1 MKVTSSCTTI
11 LVGKN
16 ATIDGST
23 MIARSED
30 GGRTIIPESFV
41 VVNPEDQPKHYT
53 SVLSKQ
59 KIDDSDLLSDPM
71 RYTSAPCPA
80 TENMGTW
87 AAAGINS
94 ATVAMTATE
103 TITTN
108 SRIQGIDPLLEKSEG
123 GLGEEDF
130 VTLTLPYIH
139 SAREGVKRL
148 GYLLEKYGTY
158 EMNGSAFA
166 DHDEVWY
173 IESIGGHHWAARRI
187 PDDAYVAAPNRL
199 NIDEFHFDDPDN
211 YMYSEDL
218 KNLIEEY
225 HLNPDEDGYNLR
237 HIFGSSTIKDAHYNN
252 PRAWYIHRYFDP
264 EWEGEPSDQDQ
275 PFITYAKK
283 KISVEDIKFL
293 ESSHYQD
300 TKYDPYGTTNTE
312 AEKKLFR
319 PIGINRNFETHILQI
334 RNDVPEEIAGVQWLA
349 FGPNTFNCFVPFY
362 TNVTTTPESF
372 HTTSEFNLNQI
383 FWLNKLTAQLGDTNY
398 KTYSALEQGFE
409 EKTLGQLRKIENDTD
424 KAVKELTGRALQ
436 EKLEEA
442 NQSMADLT
450 YKNTEN
456 LLGEMVSTG
465 HNLMKLKFDL
475 LD

>member
-1 MKVTSSCTTI
+1 MQKPAECTTI
-11 LVGKN
+11 LVGKD

-30 GGRTIIPESFV
+30 GGSTIIPEAFIA
-41 VVNPEDQPKHYT
+41 VNPEEQPKHYKAVI
-53 SVLSKQ
+53 SGQ
-59 KIDDSDLLSDPM
+59 EIDDEDLLPNPM
-71 RYTSAPCPA
+71 RYTSAPDA
-80 TENMGTW
+80 SGKHGIW
-87 AAAGINS
+87 AAAGIND

-108 SRIQGIDPLLEKSEG
+108 SRIQGIDPLVEEG

-148 GYLLEKYGTY
+148 GYLVEKYGTY

-173 IESIGGHHWAARRI
+173 IETIGGHHWAARRI

-199 NIDEFHFDDPDN
+199 NIDFFDFNDEEN
-211 YMYSEDL
+211 FMCSSDL
-218 KNLIEEY
+218 LDIINEY
-225 HLNPDEDGYNLR
+225 HLNPDYQGYNLR

-264 EWEGEPSDQDQ
+264 EWEGEPGDQDQ

-283 KISVEDIKFL
+283 KISPEDIKFL

-300 TKYDPYGTTNTE
+300 TKYDVYSTTNTE

-334 RNDVPEEIAGVQWLA
+334 RNDVEEGIAGVQWLA
-349 FGPNTFNCFVPFY
+349 FGPNTFNVFVPFY
-362 TNVTTTPESF
+362 TNVTTTPASF
-372 HTTSEFNLNQI
+372 QTGPDFDLTKI
-383 FWLNKLTAQLGDTNY
+383 FWLNKLNAQLGDTNY
-398 KTYSALEQGFE
+398 KVYSALEQAFE
-409 EKTLGQLRKIENDTD
+409 EKTMAKLRQIENETD
-424 KAVKELTGRALQ
+424 RAVKGLTGRDLQ

-442 NQSMADLT
+442 NQKMADLT
-450 YKNTEN
+450 YKQTAA
-456 LLGEMVSTG
+456 LTGEMVKDG
-465 HNLMKLKFDL
+465 HSLMKLKYDL

>member
-1 MKVTSSCTTI
+1 MQKPAECTTI
-11 LVGKN
+11 LVGKD

-30 GGRTIIPESFV
+30 GGSTIIPEAFIA
-41 VVNPEDQPKHYT
+41 VNPEEQPKHYKAVI
-53 SVLSKQ
+53 SGQ
-59 KIDDSDLLSDPM
+59 EIDDEDLMPNPM
-71 RYTSAPCPA
+71 RYTSAPDA
-80 TENMGTW
+80 SGKNGIW
-87 AAAGINS
+87 AAAGIND

-108 SRIQGIDPLLEKSEG
+108 SRIQGIDPLVEKG

-148 GYLLEKYGTY
+148 GYLVEKYGTY

-173 IESIGGHHWAARRI
+173 IETIGGHHWAARRI

-199 NIDEFHFDDPDN
+199 NIDFFDFNDEEN
-211 YMYSEDL
+211 FMCSSDL
-218 KNLIEEY
+218 LDIINEY
-225 HLNPDEDGYNLR
+225 HLNPDYQGYNLR

-264 EWEGEPSDQDQ
+264 EWEGEPGDQDQ

-283 KISVEDIKFL
+283 KISPEDIKFL

-300 TKYDPYGTTNTE
+300 TKYDVYSTTNTE

-334 RNDVPEEIAGVQWLA
+334 RNDVEEGIAGVQWLA
-349 FGPNTFNCFVPFY
+349 FGPNTFNVFVPFY
-362 TNVTTTPESF
+362 TNVTTTPASF
-372 HTTSEFNLNQI
+372 QTGPDFDLTKI
-383 FWLNKLTAQLGDTNY
+383 FWLNKLNAQLGDTNY
-398 KTYSALEQGFE
+398 KVYSALEQAFE
-409 EKTLGQLRKIENDTD
+409 EKTMAKLRQIENETD
-424 KAVKELTGRALQ
+424 RAVKGLTGRELQ

-442 NQSMADLT
+442 NQKMADLT
-450 YKNTEN
+450 YKQTAA
-456 LLGEMVSTG
+456 LTGEMVKDG
-465 HNLMKLKFDL
+465 HSLMKLKYDL

>member
-1 MKVTSSCTTI
+1 MQKPAECTTI
-11 LVGKN
+11 LVGKD

-30 GGRTIIPESFV
+30 GGSTIIPEAFIA
-41 VVNPEDQPKHYT
+41 VNPKEQPKHYKAVI
-53 SVLSKQ
+53 SGQ
-59 KIDDSDLLSDPM
+59 EIDNEDLLPNPL
-71 RYTSAPCPA
+71 RYTSAPDA
-80 TENMGTW
+80 SGKNGIW
-87 AAAGINS
+87 AAAGIND

-108 SRIQGIDPLLEKSEG
+108 SRIQGIDPLVEEG

-148 GYLLEKYGTY
+148 GYLVGKYGTY

-173 IESIGGHHWAARRI
+173 IETIGGHHWAARRI

-199 NIDEFHFDDPDN
+199 NIDFFDFNDEEN
-211 YMYSEDL
+211 FMCSSDL
-218 KNLIEEY
+218 LDIINEY
-225 HLNPDEDGYNLR
+225 HLNPDYQGYNLR

-264 EWEGEPSDQDQ
+264 EWEGEPGDQDQ

-283 KISVEDIKFL
+283 KISPEDIKFL

-300 TKYDPYGTTNTE
+300 TKYDAYSTTNTE

-334 RNDVPEEIAGVQWLA
+334 RNDVEEGIAGVQWLA

-362 TNVTTTPESF
+362 TNVTTTPASF
-372 HTTSEFNLNQI
+372 QTGPDFDLTKI
-383 FWLNKLTAQLGDTNY
+383 FWLNKLNAQLGDTNY
-398 KTYSALEQGFE
+398 KVYSALEQAFE
-409 EKTLGQLRKIENDTD
+409 EKTMAKLRQIENETD
-424 KAVKELTGRALQ
+424 RAVKGLTGRDLQ

-442 NQSMADLT
+442 NQKMADLT
-450 YKNTEN
+450 YKQTAA
-456 LLGEMVSTG
+456 LTGEMVKDG
-465 HNLMKLKFDL
+465 HSLMKLKYDL

>member
-1 MKVTSSCTTI
+1 MQKPAECTTI
-11 LVGKN
+11 LVGKD

-30 GGRTIIPESFV
+30 GGSTIIPEAFIT
-41 VVNPEDQPKHYT
+41 VNPEDQPKHYQ
-53 SVLSKQ
+53 SVISKQ
-59 KIDDSDLLSDPM
+59 KIDDEDLLPNPM
-71 RYTSAPCPA
+71 RYTSAPD
-80 TENMGTW
+80 TSGKHGVW
-87 AAAGINS
+87 AAAGINE

-108 SRIQGIDPLLEKSEG
+108 SRIQGIDPLVEEG

-130 VTLTLPYIH
+130 VTLTLPYIK

-148 GYLLEKYGTY
+148 GYLVEKYGTY

-173 IESIGGHHWAARRI
+173 IETIGGHHWAARRI

-199 NIDEFHFDDPDN
+199 NIDFFDFKDEEN
-211 YMYSEDL
+211 FMCSSDL
-218 KNLIEEY
+218 LDLIEKY
-225 HLNPDEDGYNLR
+225 HLNPDYQGYNLR

-264 EWEGEPSDQDQ
+264 EWEGTPADQDQ

-283 KISVEDIKFL
+283 KISPEDIKFL

-300 TKYDPYGTTNTE
+300 TPYDVYSTTNTD

-334 RNDVPEEIAGVQWLA
+334 RNDVPEGLAGVQWLA
-349 FGPNTFNCFVPFY
+349 FGPNTFNVFVPFY
-362 TNVTTTPESF
+362 TNVTTTPASF
-372 HTTSEFNLNQI
+372 QTGPKFDLSKI
-383 FWLNKLTAQLGDTNY
+383 FWINKLNAQLGDTNY
-398 KTYSALEQGFE
+398 KVYSALEQAFE
-409 EKTLGQLRKIENDTD
+409 EKTMAKLRKIENETD
-424 KAVKELTGRALQ
+424 EAAKNLTGKDLQ

-442 NQSMADLT
+442 NQKMADLA
-450 YKNTEN
+450 YKASVDLT
-456 LLGEMVSTG
+456 GEMVETG
-465 HNLMKLKFDL
+465 HGLMKLKYDL

>member
-1 MKVTSSCTTI
+1 MQKPAECTTI
-11 LVGKN
+11 LVGKD

-30 GGRTIIPESFV
+30 GGSTIIPEAFIA
-41 VVNPEDQPKHYT
+41 VNPEEQPKHYKAVI
-53 SVLSKQ
+53 SGQ
-59 KIDDSDLLSDPM
+59 EIDDEDLLPNPM
-71 RYTSAPCPA
+71 RYTSAPDA
-80 TENMGTW
+80 SGKHGIW
-87 AAAGINS
+87 AAAGIND

-108 SRIQGIDPLLEKSEG
+108 SRIQGIDPLVEEG

-148 GYLLEKYGTY
+148 GYLVEKYGTY

-173 IESIGGHHWAARRI
+173 IETIGGHHWAARRI

-199 NIDEFHFDDPDN
+199 NIDFFDFNDEEN
-211 YMYSEDL
+211 FMCSSDL
-218 KNLIEEY
+218 LDIINEY
-225 HLNPDEDGYNLR
+225 HLNPDYQGYNLR

-264 EWEGEPSDQDQ
+264 EWEGEPGDQDQ

-283 KISVEDIKFL
+283 KISPEDIKFL

-300 TKYDPYGTTNTE
+300 TKYDVYSTTNTE

-334 RNDVPEEIAGVQWLA
+334 RNDVEEGIAGVQWLA
-349 FGPNTFNCFVPFY
+349 FGPNTFNVFVPFY
-362 TNVTTTPESF
+362 TNVTTTPASF
-372 HTTSEFNLNQI
+372 QTGPDFDLTKI
-383 FWLNKLTAQLGDTNY
+383 FWLNKLNAQLGDTNY
-398 KTYSALEQGFE
+398 KVYSALEQAFE
-409 EKTLGQLRKIENDTD
+409 EKTMAKLRQVENETD
-424 KAVKELTGRALQ
+424 RAVKGLTGRELQ

-442 NQSMADLT
+442 NQKMADLT
-450 YKNTEN
+450 YKQTAA
-456 LLGEMVSTG
+456 LTGEMVKDG
-465 HNLMKLKFDL
+465 HSLMKLKYDL

>member
-1 MKVTSSCTTI
+1 MQKPAECTTI
-11 LVGKN
+11 LVGKD

-30 GGRTIIPESFV
+30 GGSTIIPEAFIT
-41 VVNPEDQPKHYT
+41 VNPEDQPKHYQ
-53 SVLSKQ
+53 SVISKQ
-59 KIDDSDLLSDPM
+59 KIDDEDLLPNPM
-71 RYTSAPCPA
+71 RYTSAPDA
-80 TENMGTW
+80 SGKHGVW
-87 AAAGINS
+87 AAAGINE

-108 SRIQGIDPLLEKSEG
+108 SRIQGIDPLVEEG

-130 VTLTLPYIH
+130 VTLTLPYIK

-148 GYLLEKYGTY
+148 GYLVEKYGTY

-173 IESIGGHHWAARRI
+173 IETIGGHHWAARRI

-199 NIDEFHFDDPDN
+199 NIDFFDFKDEEN
-211 YMYSEDL
+211 FMCSSDL
-218 KNLIEEY
+218 LDLIEKY
-225 HLNPDEDGYNLR
+225 HLNPDYQGYNLR

-264 EWEGEPSDQDQ
+264 EWEGTPADQDQ

-283 KISVEDIKFL
+283 KISPEDIKFL

-300 TKYDPYGTTNTE
+300 TPYDVYSTTNTD

-319 PIGINRNFETHILQI
+319 PIGINRNFESHLLQI
-334 RNDVPEEIAGVQWLA
+334 RNDVPEGLAGVQWLA
-349 FGPNTFNCFVPFY
+349 FGPNTFNVFVPFY
-362 TNVTTTPESF
+362 TNVTTTPASF
-372 HTTSEFNLNQI
+372 QTGPKFDLSKI
-383 FWLNKLTAQLGDTNY
+383 FWVNKLNAQLGDTNY
-398 KTYSALEQGFE
+398 KVYSALEQAFE
-409 EKTLGQLRKIENDTD
+409 EKTMAKLRKIENETD
-424 KAVKELTGRALQ
+424 EAAKNLTGKDLQ

-442 NQSMADLT
+442 NQKMADLA
-450 YKNTEN
+450 YKASVDLT
-456 LLGEMVSTG
+456 GEMVETG
-465 HNLMKLKFDL
+465 HGLMKLKYDL

>member
-1 MKVTSSCTTI
+1 MQKPAECTTI
-11 LVGKN
+11 LVGKD

-30 GGRTIIPESFV
+30 GGSTIIPEAFIA
-41 VVNPEDQPKHYT
+41 VNPKDQPKHYK
-53 SVLSKQ
+53 SVISGQ
-59 KIDDSDLLSDPM
+59 EIDDEDLLPNPL
-71 RYTSAPCPA
+71 RYTSAPDA
-80 TENMGTW
+80 SGKNGIW
-87 AAAGINS
+87 AAAGIND

-108 SRIQGIDPLLEKSEG
+108 SRIQGIDPLVEEG

-148 GYLLEKYGTY
+148 GYLVEKYGTY

-173 IESIGGHHWAARRI
+173 IETIGGHHWAARRI

-199 NIDEFHFDDPDN
+199 NIDFFEFNDEENF
-211 YMYSEDL
+211 MCSSDL
-218 KNLIEEY
+218 LDIINEY
-225 HLNPDEDGYNLR
+225 HLNPDYQGYNLR

-264 EWEGEPSDQDQ
+264 EWEGEPGDQDQ

-283 KISVEDIKFL
+283 KISPEDIKFL

-300 TKYDPYGTTNTE
+300 TKYDVYSTTNTE

-334 RNDVPEEIAGVQWLA
+334 RNDVEEGIAGVQWLA

-362 TNVTTTPESF
+362 TNVTTTPASF
-372 HTTSEFNLNQI
+372 QTGPDFDLTKI
-383 FWLNKLTAQLGDTNY
+383 FWLNKLNAQLGDTNY
-398 KTYSALEQGFE
+398 KVYSALEQAFE
-409 EKTLGQLRKIENDTD
+409 EKTMAKLRQIENETD
-424 KAVKELTGRALQ
+424 RAVKGLTGRDLQ

-442 NQSMADLT
+442 NQKMADLT
-450 YKNTEN
+450 YKQTVA
-456 LLGEMVSTG
+456 LTGEMVKDG
-465 HNLMKLKFDL
+465 HSLMKLKYDL

>member
-1 MKVTSSCTTI
+1 MQKPAECTTI
-11 LVGKN
+11 LVGKD
-16 ATIDGST
+16 ATIDSST

-30 GGRTIIPESFV
+30 GGSTIIPEAFIA
-41 VVNPEDQPKHYT
+41 VNPKDQPKHYKAVI
-53 SVLSKQ
+53 SGQ
-59 KIDDSDLLSDPM
+59 EIDDEDLLPNPL
-71 RYTSAPCPA
+71 RYTSAPDA
-80 TENMGTW
+80 SGKNGIW
-87 AAAGINS
+87 AAAGIND

-108 SRIQGIDPLLEKSEG
+108 SRIQGIDPLVEEG

-148 GYLLEKYGTY
+148 GYLVEKYGTY

-173 IESIGGHHWAARRI
+173 IETIGGHHWAARRI

-199 NIDEFHFDDPDN
+199 NIDFFEFNDEENF
-211 YMYSEDL
+211 MCSSDL
-218 KNLIEEY
+218 LDIINEY
-225 HLNPDEDGYNLR
+225 HLNPDYQGYNLR

-264 EWEGEPSDQDQ
+264 EWEGEPGDQDQ

-283 KISVEDIKFL
+283 KISPEDIKFL

-300 TKYDPYGTTNTE
+300 TKYDVYSTTNTE

-334 RNDVPEEIAGVQWLA
+334 RNDVEEGIAGVQWLA

-362 TNVTTTPESF
+362 TNVTTTPASF
-372 HTTSEFNLNQI
+372 QTGPDFDLTKI
-383 FWLNKLTAQLGDTNY
+383 FWLNKLNAQLGDTNY
-398 KTYSALEQGFE
+398 KVYSALEQAFE
-409 EKTLGQLRKIENDTD
+409 EKTMAKLRQIENETD
-424 KAVKELTGRALQ
+424 RAVKGLTGRDLQ

-442 NQSMADLT
+442 NQKMADLT
-450 YKNTEN
+450 YKQTVA
-456 LLGEMVSTG
+456 LTGEMVKDG
-465 HNLMKLKFDL
+465 HSLMKLKYDL

>member
-1 MKVTSSCTTI
+1 MQKPAECTTI
-11 LVGKN
+11 LVGKD

-30 GGRTIIPESFV
+30 GGSTIIPEAFIA
-41 VVNPEDQPKHYT
+41 VNPKEQPKHYKAVI
-53 SVLSKQ
+53 SGQ
-59 KIDDSDLLSDPM
+59 EIDDEDLLPNPL
-71 RYTSAPCPA
+71 RYTSAPDA
-80 TENMGTW
+80 SGKNGIW
-87 AAAGINS
+87 AAAGIND

-108 SRIQGIDPLLEKSEG
+108 SRIQGIDPLVEEG

-148 GYLLEKYGTY
+148 GYLVEKYGTY

-173 IESIGGHHWAARRI
+173 IETIGGHHWAARRI
-187 PDDAYVAAPNRL
+187 PDDAYVAATNRL
-199 NIDEFHFDDPDN
+199 NIDFFDFNDEEN
-211 YMYSEDL
+211 FMCSSDL
-218 KNLIEEY
+218 LDIINEY
-225 HLNPDEDGYNLR
+225 HLNPDYQGYNLR

-264 EWEGEPSDQDQ
+264 EWEGEPGDQDQ

-283 KISVEDIKFL
+283 KISPEDIKFL

-300 TKYDPYGTTNTE
+300 TKYDVYSTTNTE

-334 RNDVPEEIAGVQWLA
+334 RNDVEEGIAGVQWLA

-362 TNVTTTPESF
+362 TNVTTTPASF
-372 HTTSEFNLNQI
+372 QTGPDFDLTKI
-383 FWLNKLTAQLGDTNY
+383 FWLNKLNAQLGDTNY
-398 KTYSALEQGFE
+398 KVYSALEQAFE
-409 EKTLGQLRKIENDTD
+409 EKTMAKLRQIENETD
-424 KAVKELTGRALQ
+424 RAVKGLTGRDLQ

-442 NQSMADLT
+442 NQKMADLT
-450 YKNTEN
+450 YKQTVA
-456 LLGEMVSTG
+456 LTGEMVKDG
-465 HNLMKLKFDL
+465 HSLMKLKYDL

>member
-1 MKVTSSCTTI
+1 MQKPAECTTI
-11 LVGKN
+11 LVGKD

-30 GGRTIIPESFV
+30 GGSTIIPEAFI
-41 VVNPEDQPKHYT
+41 VVNPKEQPKHYKAVI
-53 SVLSKQ
+53 SGQ
-59 KIDDSDLLSDPM
+59 EIDDEDLLPNPL
-71 RYTSAPCPA
+71 RYTSAPDA
-80 TENMGTW
+80 SGKNGIW
-87 AAAGINS
+87 AAAGIND

-108 SRIQGIDPLLEKSEG
+108 SRIQGIDPLVEEG

-148 GYLLEKYGTY
+148 GYLVEKYGTY

-173 IESIGGHHWAARRI
+173 IETIGGHHWAARRI

-199 NIDEFHFDDPDN
+199 NIDFFDFNDEEN
-211 YMYSEDL
+211 FMCSSDL
-218 KNLIEEY
+218 LDIINEY
-225 HLNPDEDGYNLR
+225 HLNPDYQGYNLR

-264 EWEGEPSDQDQ
+264 EWEGEPGDQDQ

-283 KISVEDIKFL
+283 KISPEDIKFL

-300 TKYDPYGTTNTE
+300 TKYDAYSTTNTE

-334 RNDVPEEIAGVQWLA
+334 RNDVEEGIAGVQWLA

-362 TNVTTTPESF
+362 TNVTTTPASF
-372 HTTSEFNLNQI
+372 QTGPDFDLTKI
-383 FWLNKLTAQLGDTNY
+383 FWLNKLNAQLGDTNY
-398 KTYSALEQGFE
+398 KVYSALEQAFE
-409 EKTLGQLRKIENDTD
+409 EKTMAKLRQIENETD
-424 KAVKELTGRALQ
+424 RAVKGLTGRDLQ

-442 NQSMADLT
+442 NQKMADLT
-450 YKNTEN
+450 YKQTAA
-456 LLGEMVSTG
+456 LTGEMVKDG
-465 HNLMKLKFDL
+465 HSLMKLKYDL

>member
-1 MKVTSSCTTI
+1 MQKPAECTTI
-11 LVGKN
+11 LVGKD

-30 GGRTIIPESFV
+30 GGSTIIPEAFI
-41 VVNPEDQPKHYT
+41 VVNPEEQPKHYKAVI
-53 SVLSKQ
+53 SGQ
-59 KIDDSDLLSDPM
+59 EIDDEDLLPNPM
-71 RYTSAPCPA
+71 RYTSAPDA
-80 TENMGTW
+80 SGKNGIW
-87 AAAGINS
+87 AAAGIND

-108 SRIQGIDPLLEKSEG
+108 SRIQGIDPLVEKG

-148 GYLLEKYGTY
+148 GYLVEKYGTY

-173 IESIGGHHWAARRI
+173 IETIGGHHWAARRI

-199 NIDEFHFDDPDN
+199 NIDFFDFNDEEN
-211 YMYSEDL
+211 FMCSSDL
-218 KNLIEEY
+218 LDIINEY
-225 HLNPDEDGYNLR
+225 HLNPDYQGYNLR

-264 EWEGEPSDQDQ
+264 EWEGEPGDQDQ

-283 KISVEDIKFL
+283 KISPEDIKFL

-300 TKYDPYGTTNTE
+300 TKYDVYSTTNTE

-334 RNDVPEEIAGVQWLA
+334 RNDVEEGIAGVQWLA
-349 FGPNTFNCFVPFY
+349 FGPNTFNVFVPFY
-362 TNVTTTPESF
+362 TNVTTTPASF
-372 HTTSEFNLNQI
+372 QTGPDFDLTKI
-383 FWLNKLTAQLGDTNY
+383 FWLNKLNAQLGDTNY
-398 KTYSALEQGFE
+398 KVYSALEQAFE
-409 EKTLGQLRKIENDTD
+409 EKTMAKLRQIENETD
-424 KAVKELTGRALQ
+424 RAVKGLTGRELQ

-442 NQSMADLT
+442 NQKMADLT
-450 YKNTEN
+450 YKQTAA
-456 LLGEMVSTG
+456 LTGEMVKDG
-465 HNLMKLKFDL
+465 HTLMKLKYDL

>member
-1 MKVTSSCTTI
+1 MQKPAECTTI
-11 LVGKN
+11 LVGKD

-30 GGRTIIPESFV
+30 GGSTIIPEAFIA
-41 VVNPEDQPKHYT
+41 VNPKEQPKHYKAVI
-53 SVLSKQ
+53 SGQ
-59 KIDDSDLLSDPM
+59 EIDDEDLLPNPL
-71 RYTSAPCPA
+71 RYTSVPDASGK
-80 TENMGTW
+80 NGIW
-87 AAAGINS
+87 AAAGIND

-108 SRIQGIDPLLEKSEG
+108 SRIQGIDPLVEEG

-148 GYLLEKYGTY
+148 GYLVEKYGTY

-173 IESIGGHHWAARRI
+173 IETIGGHHWAARRI

-199 NIDEFHFDDPDN
+199 NIDFFDFNDEEN
-211 YMYSEDL
+211 FMCSSDL
-218 KNLIEEY
+218 LDIINEY
-225 HLNPDEDGYNLR
+225 HLNPDYQGYNLR

-264 EWEGEPSDQDQ
+264 EWEGEPGDQDQ

-283 KISVEDIKFL
+283 KISPEDIKFL

-300 TKYDPYGTTNTE
+300 TKYDVYSTTNTE

-334 RNDVPEEIAGVQWLA
+334 RNDVEEGIAGVQWLA

-362 TNVTTTPESF
+362 TNVTTTPASF
-372 HTTSEFNLNQI
+372 QTGPDFDLTKI
-383 FWLNKLTAQLGDTNY
+383 FWLNKLNAQLGDTNY
-398 KTYSALEQGFE
+398 KVYSALEQAFE
-409 EKTLGQLRKIENDTD
+409 EKTMAKLRQIENETD
-424 KAVKELTGRALQ
+424 RAVKGLTGRDLQ

-442 NQSMADLT
+442 NQKMADLT
-450 YKNTEN
+450 YKQTVA
-456 LLGEMVSTG
+456 LTGEMVKDG
-465 HNLMKLKFDL
+465 HSLMKLKYDL

>member
-1 MKVTSSCTTI
+1 MQKPAECTTI
-11 LVGKN
+11 LVGKD

-30 GGRTIIPESFV
+30 GGSTIIPEAFIA
-41 VVNPEDQPKHYT
+41 VNPKDQPKHYKAVI
-53 SVLSKQ
+53 SGQ
-59 KIDDSDLLSDPM
+59 EIDDEDLLPNPL
-71 RYTSAPCPA
+71 RYTSVPDASGK
-80 TENMGTW
+80 NGIW
-87 AAAGINS
+87 AAAGIND

-108 SRIQGIDPLLEKSEG
+108 SRIQGIDPLVEEG

-148 GYLLEKYGTY
+148 GYLVEKYGTY

-173 IESIGGHHWAARRI
+173 IETIGGHHWAARRI

-199 NIDEFHFDDPDN
+199 NIDFFDFNDEEN
-211 YMYSEDL
+211 FMCSSDL
-218 KNLIEEY
+218 LDIINEY
-225 HLNPDEDGYNLR
+225 HLNPDYQGYNLR

-264 EWEGEPSDQDQ
+264 EWEGEPGDQDQ

-283 KISVEDIKFL
+283 KISPEDIKFL

-300 TKYDPYGTTNTE
+300 TKYDVYSTTNTE

-334 RNDVPEEIAGVQWLA
+334 RNDVEEGIAGVQWLA

-362 TNVTTTPESF
+362 TNVTTTPASF
-372 HTTSEFNLNQI
+372 QTGPDFDLTKI
-383 FWLNKLTAQLGDTNY
+383 FWLNKLNAQLGDTNY
-398 KTYSALEQGFE
+398 KVYSALEQAFE
-409 EKTLGQLRKIENDTD
+409 EKTMAKLRQIENETD
-424 KAVKELTGRALQ
+424 RAVKGLTGRDLQ

-442 NQSMADLT
+442 NQKMADLT
-450 YKNTEN
+450 YKQTAA
-456 LLGEMVSTG
+456 LTGEMVKDG
-465 HNLMKLKFDL
+465 HSLMKLKYDL

>member
-1 MKVTSSCTTI
+1 MQKPAECTTI
-11 LVGKN
+11 LVGKD

-30 GGRTIIPESFV
+30 GGSTIIPEAFIA
-41 VVNPEDQPKHYT
+41 VNPEEQPKHYKAVI
-53 SVLSKQ
+53 SGQ
-59 KIDDSDLLSDPM
+59 EIDDEDLLPNPM
-71 RYTSAPCPA
+71 RYTSAPDA
-80 TENMGTW
+80 SGKHGIW
-87 AAAGINS
+87 AAAGIND

-103 TITTN
+103 TINTN
-108 SRIQGIDPLLEKSEG
+108 SRIQGIDPLVEEG

-148 GYLLEKYGTY
+148 GYLVEKYGTY

-173 IESIGGHHWAARRI
+173 IETIGGHHWAARRI

-199 NIDEFHFDDPDN
+199 NIDFFDFNDEEN
-211 YMYSEDL
+211 FMCSSDL
-218 KNLIEEY
+218 LDIINEY
-225 HLNPDEDGYNLR
+225 HLNPDYQGYNLR

-264 EWEGEPSDQDQ
+264 EWEGEPGDQDQ

-283 KISVEDIKFL
+283 KISPEDIKFL

-300 TKYDPYGTTNTE
+300 TKYDVYSTTNTE

-334 RNDVPEEIAGVQWLA
+334 RNDVEEGIAGVQWLA
-349 FGPNTFNCFVPFY
+349 FGPNTFNVFVPFY
-362 TNVTTTPESF
+362 TNVTTTPASF
-372 HTTSEFNLNQI
+372 QTGPDFDLTKI
-383 FWLNKLTAQLGDTNY
+383 FWLNKLNAQLGDTNY
-398 KTYSALEQGFE
+398 KVYSALEQAFE
-409 EKTLGQLRKIENDTD
+409 EKTMAKLRQIENETD
-424 KAVKELTGRALQ
+424 RAVKGLTGRELQ

-442 NQSMADLT
+442 NQKMADLT
-450 YKNTEN
+450 YKQTAA
-456 LLGEMVSTG
+456 LTGEMVKDG
-465 HNLMKLKFDL
+465 HSLMKLKYDL

>member
-1 MKVTSSCTTI
+1 MQKPAECTTI
-11 LVGKN
+11 LVGKD

-30 GGRTIIPESFV
+30 GGSTIIPEAFIA
-41 VVNPEDQPKHYT
+41 VNPKDQPKHYKAVI
-53 SVLSKQ
+53 SGQ
-59 KIDDSDLLSDPM
+59 EIDDEDLLPNPL
-71 RYTSAPCPA
+71 RYTSAPDA
-80 TENMGTW
+80 SGKNGIW
-87 AAAGINS
+87 AAAGIND

-108 SRIQGIDPLLEKSEG
+108 SRIQGIDPLVEEG

-148 GYLLEKYGTY
+148 GYLVEKYGTY

-173 IESIGGHHWAARRI
+173 IETIGGHHWAARRI

-199 NIDEFHFDDPDN
+199 NIDFFDFNDEEN
-211 YMYSEDL
+211 FMCSSDL
-218 KNLIEEY
+218 LDIINEY
-225 HLNPDEDGYNLR
+225 HLNPDYQGYNLR

-264 EWEGEPSDQDQ
+264 EWEGEPGDQDQ

-283 KISVEDIKFL
+283 KISPEDIKFL

-300 TKYDPYGTTNTE
+300 TKYDVYSTTNTE

-334 RNDVPEEIAGVQWLA
+334 RNDVEEGIAGVQWLA

-362 TNVTTTPESF
+362 TNVTTTPASF
-372 HTTSEFNLNQI
+372 QTGPDFDLTKI
-383 FWLNKLTAQLGDTNY
+383 FWLNKLNAQLGDTNY
-398 KTYSALEQGFE
+398 KVYSALEQAFE
-409 EKTLGQLRKIENDTD
+409 EKTMAKLRQIENETD
-424 KAVKELTGRALQ
+424 RAVKGLTGRDLQ

-442 NQSMADLT
+442 NQKMADLT
-450 YKNTEN
+450 YKQTAA
-456 LLGEMVSTG
+456 LTGEMVKDG
-465 HNLMKLKFDL
+465 HSLMKLKYDL

>member
-1 MKVTSSCTTI
+1 MQKPAECTTI
-11 LVGKN
+11 LVGKD

-30 GGRTIIPESFV
+30 GGSTIIPEAFIA
-41 VVNPEDQPKHYT
+41 VNPEEQPKHYKAVI
-53 SVLSKQ
+53 SGQ
-59 KIDDSDLLSDPM
+59 EIDDEDLLPNPM
-71 RYTSAPCPA
+71 RYTSAPDA
-80 TENMGTW
+80 SGKHGIW
-87 AAAGINS
+87 AAAGIND

-108 SRIQGIDPLLEKSEG
+108 SRIQGIDPLVEEG

-148 GYLLEKYGTY
+148 GYLVEKYGTY

-173 IESIGGHHWAARRI
+173 IETIGGHHWAARRI

-199 NIDEFHFDDPDN
+199 NIDFFDFNDEEN
-211 YMYSEDL
+211 FMCSSDL
-218 KNLIEEY
+218 LDIINEY
-225 HLNPDEDGYNLR
+225 HLNPDYQGYNLR

-264 EWEGEPSDQDQ
+264 EWEGEPGDQDQ

-283 KISVEDIKFL
+283 KISPEDIKFL

-300 TKYDPYGTTNTE
+300 TKYDAYSTTNTE

-334 RNDVPEEIAGVQWLA
+334 RNDVEEGIAGVQWLA
-349 FGPNTFNCFVPFY
+349 FGPNTFNVFVPFY
-362 TNVTTTPESF
+362 TNVTTTPASF
-372 HTTSEFNLNQI
+372 QTGPDFDLTKI
-383 FWLNKLTAQLGDTNY
+383 FWLNKLNAQLGDTNY
-398 KTYSALEQGFE
+398 KVYSALEQAFE
-409 EKTLGQLRKIENDTD
+409 EKTMAKLRQIENETD
-424 KAVKELTGRALQ
+424 RAVKGLTGRELQ

-442 NQSMADLT
+442 NQKMADLT
-450 YKNTEN
+450 YKQTAA
-456 LLGEMVSTG
+456 LTGEMVKDG
-465 HNLMKLKFDL
+465 HSLMKLKYDL

>member
-1 MKVTSSCTTI
+1 MQKPAECTTI
-11 LVGKN
+11 LVGKD

-30 GGRTIIPESFV
+30 GGSTIIPEAFIA
-41 VVNPEDQPKHYT
+41 VNPKDQPKHYKAVI
-53 SVLSKQ
+53 SGQ
-59 KIDDSDLLSDPM
+59 EIDDEDLLPNPL
-71 RYTSAPCPA
+71 RYTSVPDASGK
-80 TENMGTW
+80 NGIW
-87 AAAGINS
+87 AAAGIND

-108 SRIQGIDPLLEKSEG
+108 SRIQGIDPLVEEG

-148 GYLLEKYGTY
+148 GYLVEKYGTY

-173 IESIGGHHWAARRI
+173 IETIGGHHWAARRI

-199 NIDEFHFDDPDN
+199 NIDFFDFNDEEN
-211 YMYSEDL
+211 FMCSSDL
-218 KNLIEEY
+218 LDIINEY
-225 HLNPDEDGYNLR
+225 HLNPDYQGYNLR

-264 EWEGEPSDQDQ
+264 EWEGEPGDQDQ

-283 KISVEDIKFL
+283 KISPEDIKFL

-300 TKYDPYGTTNTE
+300 TKYDVYSTTNTE

-334 RNDVPEEIAGVQWLA
+334 RNDVEEGIAGVQWLA

-362 TNVTTTPESF
+362 TNVTTTPASF
-372 HTTSEFNLNQI
+372 QTGPDFDLTKI
-383 FWLNKLTAQLGDTNY
+383 FWLNKLNAQLGDTNY
-398 KTYSALEQGFE
+398 KVYSALEQAFE
-409 EKTLGQLRKIENDTD
+409 EKTMAKLRQIENETD
-424 KAVKELTGRALQ
+424 RAVKGLTGRDLQ
-436 EKLEEA
+436 KKLEEA
-442 NQSMADLT
+442 NQKMADLT
-450 YKNTEN
+450 YKQTAA
-456 LLGEMVSTG
+456 LTGEMVKDG
-465 HNLMKLKFDL
+465 HSLMKLKYDL

>member
-1 MKVTSSCTTI
+1 MQKPAECTTI
-11 LVGKN
+11 LVGKD

-30 GGRTIIPESFV
+30 GGSTIIPEAFIA
-41 VVNPEDQPKHYT
+41 VNPKEQPKHYKAVI
-53 SVLSKQ
+53 SGQ
-59 KIDDSDLLSDPM
+59 EIDDEDLLPNPL
-71 RYTSAPCPA
+71 RYTSVPDASGK
-80 TENMGTW
+80 NGIW
-87 AAAGINS
+87 AAAGIND

-108 SRIQGIDPLLEKSEG
+108 SRIQGIDPLVEEG

-148 GYLLEKYGTY
+148 GYLVEKYGTY

-173 IESIGGHHWAARRI
+173 IETIGGHHWAARRI

-199 NIDEFHFDDPDN
+199 NIDFFDFNDEEN
-211 YMYSEDL
+211 FMCSSDL
-218 KNLIEEY
+218 LDIINEY
-225 HLNPDEDGYNLR
+225 HLNPDYQGYNLR

-264 EWEGEPSDQDQ
+264 EWEGEPGDQDQ

-283 KISVEDIKFL
+283 KISPEDIKFL

-300 TKYDPYGTTNTE
+300 TKYDVYSTTNTE

-334 RNDVPEEIAGVQWLA
+334 RNDVEEGIAGVQWLA

-362 TNVTTTPESF
+362 TNVTTTPASF
-372 HTTSEFNLNQI
+372 QTGPDFDLTKI
-383 FWLNKLTAQLGDTNY
+383 FWLNKLNAQLGDTNY
-398 KTYSALEQGFE
+398 KVYSALEQAFE
-409 EKTLGQLRKIENDTD
+409 EKTMAKLRQIENETD
-424 KAVKELTGRALQ
+424 RAVKGLTGRDLQ
-436 EKLEEA
+436 KKLEEA
-442 NQSMADLT
+442 NQKMADLT
-450 YKNTEN
+450 YKQTVA
-456 LLGEMVSTG
+456 LTGEMVKDG
-465 HNLMKLKFDL
+465 HSLMKLKYDL

>member
-1 MKVTSSCTTI
+1 MQKPAECTTI
-11 LVGKN
+11 LVGKD

-30 GGRTIIPESFV
+30 GGSTIIPEAFIA
-41 VVNPEDQPKHYT
+41 VNPKEQPKHYKAVI
-53 SVLSKQ
+53 SGQ
-59 KIDDSDLLSDPM
+59 EIDDEDLLPNPL
-71 RYTSAPCPA
+71 RYTSVPDASGK
-80 TENMGTW
+80 NGIW
-87 AAAGINS
+87 AAAGIND

-108 SRIQGIDPLLEKSEG
+108 SRIQGIDPLVEEG

-148 GYLLEKYGTY
+148 GYLVEKYGTY

-173 IESIGGHHWAARRI
+173 IETIGGHHWAARRI

-199 NIDEFHFDDPDN
+199 NIDFFDFNDEEN
-211 YMYSEDL
+211 FMCSSDL
-218 KNLIEEY
+218 LDIINEY
-225 HLNPDEDGYNLR
+225 HLNPDYQGYNLR

-264 EWEGEPSDQDQ
+264 EWEGEPGDQDQ

-283 KISVEDIKFL
+283 KISPEDIKFL

-300 TKYDPYGTTNTE
+300 TKYDVYSTTNTE

-334 RNDVPEEIAGVQWLA
+334 RNDVEEGIAGVQWLA

-362 TNVTTTPESF
+362 TNVTTTPASF
-372 HTTSEFNLNQI
+372 QTGPDFDLTKI
-383 FWLNKLTAQLGDTNY
+383 FWLNKLNAQLGDTNY
-398 KTYSALEQGFE
+398 KVYSALEQAFE
-409 EKTLGQLRKIENDTD
+409 EKTMAKLRQIENETD
-424 KAVKELTGRALQ
+424 RAVKGLTGRDLQ

-442 NQSMADLT
+442 NQKMADLT
-450 YKNTEN
+450 YKQTAA
-456 LLGEMVSTG
+456 LTGEMVKDG
-465 HNLMKLKFDL
+465 HSLMKLKYDL

>member
-1 MKVTSSCTTI
+1 MQKPAECTTI
-11 LVGKN
+11 LVGKD

-30 GGRTIIPESFV
+30 GGSTIIPEAFIT
-41 VVNPEDQPKHYT
+41 VNPEEQPKHYQ
-53 SVLSKQ
+53 SVISKQ
-59 KIDDSDLLSDPM
+59 KIDDEDLLPNPM
-71 RYTSAPCPA
+71 RYTSAPDA
-80 TENMGTW
+80 SGKHGVW
-87 AAAGINS
+87 AAAGINE

-108 SRIQGIDPLLEKSEG
+108 SRIQGIDPLLEEG

-130 VTLTLPYIH
+130 VTLTLPYIK

-148 GYLLEKYGTY
+148 GYLVEKYGTY

-173 IESIGGHHWAARRI
+173 IETIGGHHWAARRI

-199 NIDEFHFDDPDN
+199 NIDFFDFKDEEN
-211 YMYSEDL
+211 FMCSSDL
-218 KNLIEEY
+218 LDLIEKY
-225 HLNPDEDGYNLR
+225 HLNPDYQGYNLR

-264 EWEGEPSDQDQ
+264 EWEGTPADQDQ

-283 KISVEDIKFL
+283 KISPEDIKFL

-300 TKYDPYGTTNTE
+300 TPYDVYSTTNTD

-334 RNDVPEEIAGVQWLA
+334 RNDVPEGLAGVQWLA
-349 FGPNTFNCFVPFY
+349 FGPNTFNVFVPFY
-362 TNVTTTPESF
+362 TNVTTTPASF
-372 HTTSEFNLNQI
+372 QTGPKFDLSKI
-383 FWLNKLTAQLGDTNY
+383 FWVNKLNAQLGDTNY
-398 KTYSALEQGFE
+398 KVYSALEQAFE
-409 EKTLGQLRKIENDTD
+409 EKTMAKLRKIENETD
-424 KAVKELTGRALQ
+424 EAAKNLTGKDLQ

-442 NQSMADLT
+442 NQKMADLA
-450 YKNTEN
+450 YKASVDLT
-456 LLGEMVSTG
+456 GEMVETG
-465 HNLMKLKFDL
+465 HGLMKLKYDL

>member
-1 MKVTSSCTTI
+1 MQKPAECTTI
-11 LVGKN
+11 LVGKD

-30 GGRTIIPESFV
+30 GGSTIIPEAFIA
-41 VVNPEDQPKHYT
+41 VNPKDQPKHYKAVI
-53 SVLSKQ
+53 SGQ
-59 KIDDSDLLSDPM
+59 EIDDEDLLPNPL
-71 RYTSAPCPA
+71 RYTSAPDA
-80 TENMGTW
+80 SGKNGIW
-87 AAAGINS
+87 AAAGIND

-108 SRIQGIDPLLEKSEG
+108 SRIQGIDPLVEEG

-148 GYLLEKYGTY
+148 GYLVEKYGTY

-173 IESIGGHHWAARRI
+173 IETIGGHHWAARRI
-187 PDDAYVAAPNRL
+187 LDDAYVAAPNRL
-199 NIDEFHFDDPDN
+199 NIDFFDFNDEEN
-211 YMYSEDL
+211 FMCSSDL
-218 KNLIEEY
+218 LDIINEY
-225 HLNPDEDGYNLR
+225 HLNPDYQGYNLR

-264 EWEGEPSDQDQ
+264 EWEGEPGDQDQ

-283 KISVEDIKFL
+283 KISPEDIKFL

-300 TKYDPYGTTNTE
+300 TKYDVYSTTNTE

-334 RNDVPEEIAGVQWLA
+334 RNDVEEGIAGVQWLA

-362 TNVTTTPESF
+362 TNVTTTPASF
-372 HTTSEFNLNQI
+372 QTGPDFDLTKI
-383 FWLNKLTAQLGDTNY
+383 FWLNKLNAQLGDTNY
-398 KTYSALEQGFE
+398 KVYSALEQAFE
-409 EKTLGQLRKIENDTD
+409 EKTMAKLRQIENETD
-424 KAVKELTGRALQ
+424 RAVKGLTGRDLQ

-442 NQSMADLT
+442 NQKMADLT
-450 YKNTEN
+450 YKQTVA
-456 LLGEMVSTG
+456 LTGEMVKDG
-465 HNLMKLKFDL
+465 HSLMKLKYDL

>member
-1 MKVTSSCTTI
+1 MQKPAECTTI
-11 LVGKN
+11 LVGKD

-30 GGRTIIPESFV
+30 GGSIIIPEAFIA
-41 VVNPEDQPKHYT
+41 VNPKEQPKHYKAVI
-53 SVLSKQ
+53 SGQ
-59 KIDDSDLLSDPM
+59 EIDDEDLLPNPL
-71 RYTSAPCPA
+71 RYTSAPDA
-80 TENMGTW
+80 SGKNGIW
-87 AAAGINS
+87 AAAGIND

-108 SRIQGIDPLLEKSEG
+108 SRIQGIDPLVEEG

-148 GYLLEKYGTY
+148 GYLVEKYGTY

-173 IESIGGHHWAARRI
+173 IETIGGHHWAARRI

-199 NIDEFHFDDPDN
+199 NIDFFDFNDEEN
-211 YMYSEDL
+211 FMCSSDL
-218 KNLIEEY
+218 LDIINEY
-225 HLNPDEDGYNLR
+225 HLNPDYQGYNLR

-264 EWEGEPSDQDQ
+264 EWEGEPGDQDQ

-283 KISVEDIKFL
+283 KISPEDIKFL

-300 TKYDPYGTTNTE
+300 TKYDVYSTTNTE

-334 RNDVPEEIAGVQWLA
+334 RNDVEEGIAGVQWLA
-349 FGPNTFNCFVPFY
+349 FGPNTFNCLVPFY
-362 TNVTTTPESF
+362 TNVTTTPASF
-372 HTTSEFNLNQI
+372 QTGPDFDLTKI
-383 FWLNKLTAQLGDTNY
+383 FWLNKLNAQLGDTNY
-398 KTYSALEQGFE
+398 KVYSALEQAFE
-409 EKTLGQLRKIENDTD
+409 EKTMAKLRQIENETD
-424 KAVKELTGRALQ
+424 RAVRGLTGRDLQ

-442 NQSMADLT
+442 NQKMADLT
-450 YKNTEN
+450 YKQTAA
-456 LLGEMVSTG
+456 LTGEMVKDG
-465 HNLMKLKFDL
+465 HSLMKLKYDL

>member
-1 MKVTSSCTTI
+1 MQKPAECTTI
-11 LVGKN
+11 LVGKD

-30 GGRTIIPESFV
+30 GGSTIIPEAFIA
-41 VVNPEDQPKHYT
+41 VNPKEQPKHYKAVI
-53 SVLSKQ
+53 SGQ
-59 KIDDSDLLSDPM
+59 EIDDEDLLPNPL
-71 RYTSAPCPA
+71 RYTSAPDA
-80 TENMGTW
+80 SGKNGIW
-87 AAAGINS
+87 AAAGIND

-108 SRIQGIDPLLEKSEG
+108 SRIQGIDPLVEEG

-148 GYLLEKYGTY
+148 GYLVEKYGTY

-173 IESIGGHHWAARRI
+173 IETIGGHHWAARRI

-199 NIDEFHFDDPDN
+199 NIDFFDFNDEEN
-211 YMYSEDL
+211 FMCSSDL
-218 KNLIEEY
+218 LDIINEY
-225 HLNPDEDGYNLR
+225 HLNPDYQGYNLR

-264 EWEGEPSDQDQ
+264 EWEGEPGDQDQ

-283 KISVEDIKFL
+283 KISPEDIKFL

-300 TKYDPYGTTNTE
+300 TKYDVYSTTNTE

-334 RNDVPEEIAGVQWLA
+334 RNDVEEGIAGVQWLA
-349 FGPNTFNCFVPFY
+349 FGPNTFNCLVPFY
-362 TNVTTTPESF
+362 TNVTTTPASF
-372 HTTSEFNLNQI
+372 QTGPDFDLTKI
-383 FWLNKLTAQLGDTNY
+383 FWLNKLNAQLGDTNY
-398 KTYSALEQGFE
+398 KVYSALEQAFE
-409 EKTLGQLRKIENDTD
+409 EKTMAKLRQIENETD
-424 KAVKELTGRALQ
+424 RAVRGLTGHDLQ

-442 NQSMADLT
+442 NQKMADLT
-450 YKNTEN
+450 YKQTAA
-456 LLGEMVSTG
+456 LTGEMVKDG
-465 HNLMKLKFDL
+465 HSLMKLKYDL

>member
-1 MKVTSSCTTI
+1 MQKPAECTTI
-11 LVGKN
+11 LVGKD

-30 GGRTIIPESFV
+30 GGSTIIPEAFIT
-41 VVNPEDQPKHYT
+41 VNPEDQPKHYQ
-53 SVLSKQ
+53 SVISKQ
-59 KIDDSDLLSDPM
+59 KIDDEDLLPNPM
-71 RYTSAPCPA
+71 RYTSAPDA
-80 TENMGTW
+80 SGKHGVW
-87 AAAGINS
+87 AAAGINE

-108 SRIQGIDPLLEKSEG
+108 SRIQGIDPLLEEG

-130 VTLTLPYIH
+130 VTLTLPYIK

-148 GYLLEKYGTY
+148 GYLVEKYGTY

-173 IESIGGHHWAARRI
+173 IATIGGHHWAARRI

-199 NIDEFHFDDPDN
+199 NIDFFDFKDEEN
-211 YMYSEDL
+211 FMCSSDL
-218 KNLIEEY
+218 LDLIEKY
-225 HLNPDEDGYNLR
+225 HLNPDYQGYNLR

-264 EWEGEPSDQDQ
+264 EWEGTPADQDQ

-283 KISVEDIKFL
+283 KISPEDIKFL

-300 TKYDPYGTTNTE
+300 TPYDVYSTTNTD

-334 RNDVPEEIAGVQWLA
+334 RNDVPEGLAGVQWLA
-349 FGPNTFNCFVPFY
+349 FGPNTFNVFVPFY
-362 TNVTTTPESF
+362 TNVTTTPASF
-372 HTTSEFNLNQI
+372 QTGPKFDLSKI
-383 FWLNKLTAQLGDTNY
+383 FWVNKLNAQLGDTNY
-398 KTYSALEQGFE
+398 KVYSALEQAFE
-409 EKTLGQLRKIENDTD
+409 EKTMAKLRKIENETD
-424 KAVKELTGRALQ
+424 EAAKNLTGKDLQ

-442 NQSMADLT
+442 NQKMADLA
-450 YKNTEN
+450 YKASVDLT
-456 LLGEMVSTG
+456 GEMVETG
-465 HNLMKLKFDL
+465 HGLMKLKYDL

>member
-1 MKVTSSCTTI
+1 MQKPAECTTI
-11 LVGKN
+11 LVGKD

-30 GGRTIIPESFV
+30 GGSTIIPEAFIA
-41 VVNPEDQPKHYT
+41 VNPKDQPKHYKAVI
-53 SVLSKQ
+53 SGQ
-59 KIDDSDLLSDPM
+59 QIDDEDLLPNPL
-71 RYTSAPCPA
+71 RYTSVPDASGK
-80 TENMGTW
+80 NGIW
-87 AAAGINS
+87 AAAGIND

-108 SRIQGIDPLLEKSEG
+108 SRIQGIDPLVEEG

-148 GYLLEKYGTY
+148 GYLVEKYGTY

-173 IESIGGHHWAARRI
+173 IETIGGHHWAARRI

-199 NIDEFHFDDPDN
+199 NIDFFDFNDEEN
-211 YMYSEDL
+211 FMCSSDL
-218 KNLIEEY
+218 LDIINEY
-225 HLNPDEDGYNLR
+225 HLNPDYQGYNLR

-264 EWEGEPSDQDQ
+264 EWEGEPGDQDQ

-283 KISVEDIKFL
+283 KISPEDIKFL

-300 TKYDPYGTTNTE
+300 TKYDVYSTTNTE

-334 RNDVPEEIAGVQWLA
+334 RNDVEEGIAGVQWLA

-362 TNVTTTPESF
+362 TNVTTTPASF
-372 HTTSEFNLNQI
+372 QTGPDFDLTKI
-383 FWLNKLTAQLGDTNY
+383 FWLNKLNAQLGDTNY
-398 KTYSALEQGFE
+398 KVYSALEQAFE
-409 EKTLGQLRKIENDTD
+409 EKTMAKLRQIENETD
-424 KAVKELTGRALQ
+424 RAVKGLTGRDLQ
-436 EKLEEA
+436 KKLEEA
-442 NQSMADLT
+442 NQKMADLT
-450 YKNTEN
+450 YKQTVA
-456 LLGEMVSTG
+456 LTGEMVKDG
-465 HNLMKLKFDL
+465 HSLMKLKYDL

>member
-1 MKVTSSCTTI
+1 MQKPAECTTI
-11 LVGKN
+11 LVGKD

-30 GGRTIIPESFV
+30 GGSTIIPEAFIA
-41 VVNPEDQPKHYT
+41 VNPEEQPKHYKAVI
-53 SVLSKQ
+53 SGQ
-59 KIDDSDLLSDPM
+59 EIDDEDLLPNPL
-71 RYTSAPCPA
+71 RYTSAPDA
-80 TENMGTW
+80 SGKNGIW
-87 AAAGINS
+87 AAAGIND

-108 SRIQGIDPLLEKSEG
+108 SRIQGIDPLVEKG

-148 GYLLEKYGTY
+148 GYLVEKYGTY

-173 IESIGGHHWAARRI
+173 IETIGGHHWAARRI

-199 NIDEFHFDDPDN
+199 NIDFFDFNDEEN
-211 YMYSEDL
+211 FMCSSDL
-218 KNLIEEY
+218 LDIINEY
-225 HLNPDEDGYNLR
+225 HLNPDYQGYNLR

-264 EWEGEPSDQDQ
+264 EWEGEPGDQDQ

-283 KISVEDIKFL
+283 KISPEDIKFL

-300 TKYDPYGTTNTE
+300 TKYDVYSTTNTE

-334 RNDVPEEIAGVQWLA
+334 RNDVEEGLAGVQWLA
-349 FGPNTFNCFVPFY
+349 FGPNTFNVFVPFY
-362 TNVTTTPESF
+362 TNVTTTPASF
-372 HTTSEFNLNQI
+372 QTGPDFDLTKI
-383 FWLNKLTAQLGDTNY
+383 FWLNKLNAQLGDTNY
-398 KTYSALEQGFE
+398 KVYSALEQAFE
-409 EKTLGQLRKIENDTD
+409 EKTMAKLRQIENETD
-424 KAVKELTGRALQ
+424 RAVKGLTGRDLQ

-442 NQSMADLT
+442 NQKMADLAYEQT
-450 YKNTEN
+450 VALT
-456 LLGEMVSTG
+456 GEMVKDG
-465 HNLMKLKFDL
+465 HTLMKLKYDL

>member
-1 MKVTSSCTTI
+1 MQKPAECTTI
-11 LVGKN
+11 LVGKD

-30 GGRTIIPESFV
+30 GGSTIIPEAFIA
-41 VVNPEDQPKHYT
+41 VNPKDQPKHYKAVI
-53 SVLSKQ
+53 SGQ
-59 KIDDSDLLSDPM
+59 EIDDEDLLPNPL
-71 RYTSAPCPA
+71 RYTSAPDA
-80 TENMGTW
+80 SGKNGIW
-87 AAAGINS
+87 AAAGIND
-94 ATVAMTATE
+94 AMVAMTATE

-108 SRIQGIDPLLEKSEG
+108 SRIQGIDPLVEEG

-148 GYLLEKYGTY
+148 GYLVEKYGTY

-173 IESIGGHHWAARRI
+173 IETIGGHHWAARRI

-199 NIDEFHFDDPDN
+199 NIDFFDFNDEEN
-211 YMYSEDL
+211 FMCSSDL
-218 KNLIEEY
+218 LDIINEY
-225 HLNPDEDGYNLR
+225 HLNPDYQGYNLR

-264 EWEGEPSDQDQ
+264 EWEGEPGDQDQ

-283 KISVEDIKFL
+283 KISPEDIKFL

-300 TKYDPYGTTNTE
+300 TKYDVYSTTNTE

-334 RNDVPEEIAGVQWLA
+334 RNDVEEGIAGVQWLA

-362 TNVTTTPESF
+362 TNVTTTPASF
-372 HTTSEFNLNQI
+372 QTGPDFDLTKI
-383 FWLNKLTAQLGDTNY
+383 FWLNKLNAQLGDTNY
-398 KTYSALEQGFE
+398 KVYSALEQAFE
-409 EKTLGQLRKIENDTD
+409 EKTMAKLRQIENETD
-424 KAVKELTGRALQ
+424 RAVKGLTGRDLQ

-442 NQSMADLT
+442 NQKMADLT
-450 YKNTEN
+450 YKQTVA
-456 LLGEMVSTG
+456 LTGEMVKDG
-465 HNLMKLKFDL
+465 HSLMKLKYDL

>member
-1 MKVTSSCTTI
+1 MQKPAECTTI
-11 LVGKN
+11 LVGKD

-30 GGRTIIPESFV
+30 GGSTIIPEAFIA
-41 VVNPEDQPKHYT
+41 VNPEEQPKHYKAVI
-53 SVLSKQ
+53 SGQ
-59 KIDDSDLLSDPM
+59 EIDDEDLLPNPL
-71 RYTSAPCPA
+71 RYTSAPDA
-80 TENMGTW
+80 SGKNGIW
-87 AAAGINS
+87 AAAGIND

-108 SRIQGIDPLLEKSEG
+108 SRIQGIDPLVEEG

-148 GYLLEKYGTY
+148 GYLVEKYGTY

-173 IESIGGHHWAARRI
+173 IETIGGHHWAARRI

-199 NIDEFHFDDPDN
+199 NIDFFDFNDEEN
-211 YMYSEDL
+211 FMCSSDL
-218 KNLIEEY
+218 LDIINEY
-225 HLNPDEDGYNLR
+225 HLNPDYQGYNLR

-264 EWEGEPSDQDQ
+264 EWEGEPGDQDQ

-283 KISVEDIKFL
+283 KISPEDIKFL

-300 TKYDPYGTTNTE
+300 TKYDVYSTTNTE

-319 PIGINRNFETHILQI
+319 PIGINRTFETHILQI
-334 RNDVPEEIAGVQWLA
+334 RNDVEEGIAGVQWLA

-362 TNVTTTPESF
+362 TNVTTTPASF
-372 HTTSEFNLNQI
+372 QTGPDFDLTKI
-383 FWLNKLTAQLGDTNY
+383 FWLNKLNAQLGDTNY
-398 KTYSALEQGFE
+398 KVYSALEQAFE
-409 EKTLGQLRKIENDTD
+409 EKTMAKLRQIENETD
-424 KAVKELTGRALQ
+424 RAVKGLTGRDLQ

-442 NQSMADLT
+442 NQKMADLT
-450 YKNTEN
+450 YKQTAA
-456 LLGEMVSTG
+456 LTGEMVKDG
-465 HNLMKLKFDL
+465 HSLMKLKYDL

>member
-1 MKVTSSCTTI
+1 MQKPAECTTI
-11 LVGKN
+11 LVGKD

-30 GGRTIIPESFV
+30 GGSTIIPEAFIA
-41 VVNPEDQPKHYT
+41 VNPKEQPKHYKAVI
-53 SVLSKQ
+53 SGQ
-59 KIDDSDLLSDPM
+59 EIDDEDLLPNPL
-71 RYTSAPCPA
+71 RYTSAPDA
-80 TENMGTW
+80 SGKNGIW
-87 AAAGINS
+87 AAAGIND

-108 SRIQGIDPLLEKSEG
+108 SRIQGIDPLVEEG

-148 GYLLEKYGTY
+148 GYLVEKYGTY

-173 IESIGGHHWAARRI
+173 IETIGGHHWAARRI

-199 NIDEFHFDDPDN
+199 NIDFFDFNDEEN
-211 YMYSEDL
+211 FMCSSDL
-218 KNLIEEY
+218 LDIINEY
-225 HLNPDEDGYNLR
+225 HLNPDYQGYNLR

-264 EWEGEPSDQDQ
+264 EWEGEPGDQDQ

-283 KISVEDIKFL
+283 KISPEDIKFL

-300 TKYDPYGTTNTE
+300 TKYDAYSTTNTE

-334 RNDVPEEIAGVQWLA
+334 RNDVEEGIAGVQWLA

-362 TNVTTTPESF
+362 TNVTTTPASF
-372 HTTSEFNLNQI
+372 QTGPDFDLTKI
-383 FWLNKLTAQLGDTNY
+383 FWLNKLNAQLGDTNY
-398 KTYSALEQGFE
+398 KVYSALEQAFE
-409 EKTLGQLRKIENDTD
+409 EKTMAKLRQIENETD
-424 KAVKELTGRALQ
+424 RAVRGLTGRDLQ

-442 NQSMADLT
+442 NQKMADLT
-450 YKNTEN
+450 YKQTAA
-456 LLGEMVSTG
+456 LTGEMVKDG
-465 HNLMKLKFDL
+465 HSLMKLKYDL

>member
-1 MKVTSSCTTI
+1 MQKPAECTTI
-11 LVGKN
+11 LVGKD

-30 GGRTIIPESFV
+30 GGSTIIPEAFIA
-41 VVNPEDQPKHYT
+41 VNPKDQPKHYKAVI
-53 SVLSKQ
+53 SGQ
-59 KIDDSDLLSDPM
+59 EIDDEDLLPNPL
-71 RYTSAPCPA
+71 RYTSAPDA
-80 TENMGTW
+80 SGKNGIW
-87 AAAGINS
+87 AAAGIND

-108 SRIQGIDPLLEKSEG
+108 SRIQGIDPLVEEG

-148 GYLLEKYGTY
+148 GYLVEKYGTY

-173 IESIGGHHWAARRI
+173 IETIGGHHWAARRI

-199 NIDEFHFDDPDN
+199 NIDFFDFNDEEN
-211 YMYSEDL
+211 FMCSSDL
-218 KNLIEEY
+218 LDIINEY
-225 HLNPDEDGYNLR
+225 HLNPDYQGYNLR

-264 EWEGEPSDQDQ
+264 EWEGEPGDQDQ

-283 KISVEDIKFL
+283 KISPEDIKFL

-300 TKYDPYGTTNTE
+300 TKYDVYSTTNTE

-334 RNDVPEEIAGVQWLA
+334 RNDVEEGIAGVQWLA

-362 TNVTTTPESF
+362 TNVTTTPASF
-372 HTTSEFNLNQI
+372 QTGPDFDLTKI
-383 FWLNKLTAQLGDTNY
+383 FWLNKLNAQLGDTNY
-398 KTYSALEQGFE
+398 KVYSALEQAFE
-409 EKTLGQLRKIENDTD
+409 EKTMAKLRQIENETD
-424 KAVKELTGRALQ
+424 RAVKGLTGRDLQ
-436 EKLEEA
+436 KKLEEA
-442 NQSMADLT
+442 NQKMADLT
-450 YKNTEN
+450 YKQTVA
-456 LLGEMVSTG
+456 LTGEMVKDG
-465 HNLMKLKFDL
+465 HSLMKLKYDL

>member
-1 MKVTSSCTTI
+1 MQKPAECTTI
-11 LVGKN
+11 LVGKD

-30 GGRTIIPESFV
+30 GGSTIIPEAFIA
-41 VVNPEDQPKHYT
+41 VNPKEQPKHYKAVI
-53 SVLSKQ
+53 SGQ
-59 KIDDSDLLSDPM
+59 EIDDEDLLPNPL
-71 RYTSAPCPA
+71 RYTSAPDA
-80 TENMGTW
+80 SGKNGIW
-87 AAAGINS
+87 AAAGIND

-108 SRIQGIDPLLEKSEG
+108 SRIQGIDPLVEEG

-148 GYLLEKYGTY
+148 GYLVGKYGTY

-173 IESIGGHHWAARRI
+173 IETIGGHHWAARRI

-199 NIDEFHFDDPDN
+199 NIDFFDFNDEEN
-211 YMYSEDL
+211 FMCSSDL
-218 KNLIEEY
+218 LDIINEY
-225 HLNPDEDGYNLR
+225 HLNPDYQGYNLR

-264 EWEGEPSDQDQ
+264 EWEGEPGDQDQ

-283 KISVEDIKFL
+283 KISPEDIKFL

-300 TKYDPYGTTNTE
+300 TKYDAYSTTNTE

-334 RNDVPEEIAGVQWLA
+334 RNDVEEGIAGVQWLA

-362 TNVTTTPESF
+362 TNVTTTPASF
-372 HTTSEFNLNQI
+372 QTSPDFDLTKI
-383 FWLNKLTAQLGDTNY
+383 FWLNKLNAQLGDTNY
-398 KTYSALEQGFE
+398 KVYSALEQAFE
-409 EKTLGQLRKIENDTD
+409 EKTMAKLRQIENETD
-424 KAVKELTGRALQ
+424 RAVKGLTGRDLQ

-442 NQSMADLT
+442 NQKMADLT
-450 YKNTEN
+450 YKQTAA
-456 LLGEMVSTG
+456 LTGEMVKDG
-465 HNLMKLKFDL
+465 HSLMKLKYDL

>member
-1 MKVTSSCTTI
+1 MQKPAECTTI
-11 LVGKN
+11 LVGKD

-30 GGRTIIPESFV
+30 GGSTIIPEAFIA
-41 VVNPEDQPKHYT
+41 VNPKDQPKHYKAVI
-53 SVLSKQ
+53 SGQ
-59 KIDDSDLLSDPM
+59 EIDDEDLLPNPL
-71 RYTSAPCPA
+71 RYTSAPDA
-80 TENMGTW
+80 SGKNGIW
-87 AAAGINS
+87 AAAGIND

-108 SRIQGIDPLLEKSEG
+108 SRIQGIDPLVEEG

-148 GYLLEKYGTY
+148 GYLVEKYGTY

-173 IESIGGHHWAARRI
+173 IETIGSHHWAARRI

-199 NIDEFHFDDPDN
+199 NIDFFDFNDEEN
-211 YMYSEDL
+211 FMCSSDL
-218 KNLIEEY
+218 LDIINEY
-225 HLNPDEDGYNLR
+225 HLNPDYQGYNLR

-264 EWEGEPSDQDQ
+264 EWEGEPGDQDQ

-283 KISVEDIKFL
+283 KISPEDIKFL

-300 TKYDPYGTTNTE
+300 TKYDVYSTTNTE

-334 RNDVPEEIAGVQWLA
+334 RNDVEEGIAGVQWLA

-362 TNVTTTPESF
+362 TNVTTTPASF
-372 HTTSEFNLNQI
+372 QTGPDFDLTKI
-383 FWLNKLTAQLGDTNY
+383 FWLNKLNAQLGDTNY
-398 KTYSALEQGFE
+398 KVYSALEQAFE
-409 EKTLGQLRKIENDTD
+409 EKTMAKLRQIENETD
-424 KAVKELTGRALQ
+424 RAVKGLTGRDLQ

-442 NQSMADLT
+442 NQKMADLT
-450 YKNTEN
+450 YKQTVA
-456 LLGEMVSTG
+456 LTGEMVKDG
-465 HNLMKLKFDL
+465 HSLMKLKYDL

>member
-1 MKVTSSCTTI
+1 MQKPAECTTI
-11 LVGKN
+11 LVGKD

-30 GGRTIIPESFV
+30 GGSTIVPEAFIA
-41 VVNPEDQPKHYT
+41 VNPEEQPKHYKAVI
-53 SVLSKQ
+53 SGQ
-59 KIDDSDLLSDPM
+59 EIDDEDLLPNPM
-71 RYTSAPCPA
+71 RYTSAPDA
-80 TENMGTW
+80 SGKNGIW
-87 AAAGINS
+87 AAAGIND

-108 SRIQGIDPLLEKSEG
+108 SRIQGIDPLVEKG

-148 GYLLEKYGTY
+148 GYLVEKYGTY

-173 IESIGGHHWAARRI
+173 IETIGGHHWAARRI

-199 NIDEFHFDDPDN
+199 NIDFFDFNDEEN
-211 YMYSEDL
+211 FMCSSDL
-218 KNLIEEY
+218 LDIINEY
-225 HLNPDEDGYNLR
+225 HLNPDYQGYNLR

-264 EWEGEPSDQDQ
+264 EWEGEPGDQDQ

-283 KISVEDIKFL
+283 KISPEDIKFL

-300 TKYDPYGTTNTE
+300 TKYDVYSTTNTE

-334 RNDVPEEIAGVQWLA
+334 RNDVEEGIAGVQWLA

-362 TNVTTTPESF
+362 TNVTTTPASF
-372 HTTSEFNLNQI
+372 QTGSDFDLTKI
-383 FWLNKLTAQLGDTNY
+383 YWLNKLNAQLGDTNY
-398 KTYSALEQGFE
+398 KVYSALEQAFE
-409 EKTLGQLRKIENDTD
+409 EKTMAKLRQIENETD
-424 KAVKELTGRALQ
+424 RAVKGLTGRDLQ

-442 NQSMADLT
+442 NQKMADLT
-450 YKNTEN
+450 YKQTVA
-456 LLGEMVSTG
+456 LTGEMVKDG
-465 HNLMKLKFDL
+465 HTLMKLKYDL

>member
-1 MKVTSSCTTI
+1 MQKPAECTTI
-11 LVGKN
+11 LIGKD

-30 GGRTIIPESFV
+30 GGSTIIPEAFIA
-41 VVNPEDQPKHYT
+41 VNPKEQPKHYKAVI
-53 SVLSKQ
+53 SGQ
-59 KIDDSDLLSDPM
+59 EIDDEDLLPNPL
-71 RYTSAPCPA
+71 RYTSAPDA
-80 TENMGTW
+80 SGKNGIW
-87 AAAGINS
+87 AAAGIND

-108 SRIQGIDPLLEKSEG
+108 SRIQGIDPLVEEG

-148 GYLLEKYGTY
+148 GYLVEKYGTY

-173 IESIGGHHWAARRI
+173 IETIGGHHWAARRI

-199 NIDEFHFDDPDN
+199 NIDFFDFNDEEN
-211 YMYSEDL
+211 FMCSSDL
-218 KNLIEEY
+218 LDIINEY
-225 HLNPDEDGYNLR
+225 HLNPDYQGYNLR

-264 EWEGEPSDQDQ
+264 EWEGEPGDQDQ

-283 KISVEDIKFL
+283 KISPEDIKFL

-300 TKYDPYGTTNTE
+300 TKYDAYSTTNTE

-334 RNDVPEEIAGVQWLA
+334 RNDVEEGIAGVQWLA

-362 TNVTTTPESF
+362 TNVTTTPASF
-372 HTTSEFNLNQI
+372 QTGPDFDLTKI
-383 FWLNKLTAQLGDTNY
+383 FWLNKLNAQLGDTNY
-398 KTYSALEQGFE
+398 KVYSALEQAFE
-409 EKTLGQLRKIENDTD
+409 EKTMAKLRQIENETD
-424 KAVKELTGRALQ
+424 RAVKGLTGRDLQ

-442 NQSMADLT
+442 NQKMADLT
-450 YKNTEN
+450 YKQTAA
-456 LLGEMVSTG
+456 LTGEMVKDG
-465 HNLMKLKFDL
+465 HSLMKLKYDL

>member
-1 MKVTSSCTTI
+1 MQKPAECTTI
-11 LVGKN
+11 LVGKD

-30 GGRTIIPESFV
+30 GGSTIIPEAFIA
-41 VVNPEDQPKHYT
+41 VNPKDQPKHYKAVI
-53 SVLSKQ
+53 SGQ
-59 KIDDSDLLSDPM
+59 EIDDEDLLPNPL
-71 RYTSAPCPA
+71 RYTSAPDA
-80 TENMGTW
+80 SGKNGIW
-87 AAAGINS
+87 AAAGIND

-108 SRIQGIDPLLEKSEG
+108 SRIQGIDPLVEEG

-148 GYLLEKYGTY
+148 GYLVEKYGTY

-173 IESIGGHHWAARRI
+173 IETIGGHHWAARRI

-199 NIDEFHFDDPDN
+199 NIDFFDFNDEEN
-211 YMYSEDL
+211 FMCSSDL
-218 KNLIEEY
+218 LDIINEY
-225 HLNPDEDGYNLR
+225 HLNPDYQGYNLR

-264 EWEGEPSDQDQ
+264 EWEGEPGDQDQ

-283 KISVEDIKFL
+283 KISPEDIKFL

-300 TKYDPYGTTNTE
+300 TKYDVYSTTNTE

-334 RNDVPEEIAGVQWLA
+334 RNNVEEGIAGVQWLA

-362 TNVTTTPESF
+362 TNVTTTPASF
-372 HTTSEFNLNQI
+372 QTGPDFDLTKI
-383 FWLNKLTAQLGDTNY
+383 FWLNKLNAQLGDTNY
-398 KTYSALEQGFE
+398 KVYSALEQAFE
-409 EKTLGQLRKIENDTD
+409 EKTMAKLRQIENETD
-424 KAVKELTGRALQ
+424 RAVKGLTGRDLQ

-442 NQSMADLT
+442 NQKMADLT
-450 YKNTEN
+450 YKQTVA
-456 LLGEMVSTG
+456 LTGEMVKDG
-465 HNLMKLKFDL
+465 HSLMKLKYDL